1 MGCQPRAGSRA
12 LSKESESVATVYI
25 EWDWPR
31 QEDIPKHPFW
41 LELLFGIEGF
51 LLELLR
57 GTGGKG

>member
-1 MGCQPRAGSRA
+1 